1 MHTKRENFQRNF
13 ITTTNKVRLNR
24 LSHAPISLA
33 FLILFI
39 MIYKLECQNEKRKSI
54 EFEKLDDEHLLI
66 NIINRYE
73 DEEQS
78 LFLNKKDVYYL
89 IGALHLLHKEM
100 K

>member
-1 MHTKRENFQRNF
+1 
-13 ITTTNKVRLNR
+13 
-24 LSHAPISLA
+24 
-33 FLILFI
+33 

-54 EFEKLDDEHLLI
+54 EFEKVDEKHLLI
-66 NIINRYE
+66 SIINDYE
-73 DEEQS
+73 DKLQS

>member
-1 MHTKRENFQRNF
+1 M
-13 ITTTNKVRLNR
+13 
-24 LSHAPISLA
+24 SSDAPFSMA

>member
-1 MHTKRENFQRNF
+1 
-13 ITTTNKVRLNR
+13 
-24 LSHAPISLA
+24 
-33 FLILFI
+33 
-39 MIYKLECQNEKRKSI
+39 MIYKLECKNEKLKSI
-54 EFEKLDDEHLLI
+54 EFEKVDEEHLLI
-66 NIINRYE
+66 TIINKCK